1 MRKLTA
7 AEVTFTVEIE
17 ADENASEKE
26 IRGSFATDEPDL
38 DREQADE
45 ILERLNNGEVEAW
58 CGVVVKATWEFD
70 GETYEGVDSIWHC
83 TLSDDY
89 TAETVAEHHCMR
101 DEALDALNAELERA
115 CKRGSRLARKL
126 RTTKA
131 G

>member
-7 AEVTFTVEIE
+7 AEVTFEVTIE
-17 ADENASEKE
+17 AEDQPVRGNFASGDDE
-26 IRGSFATDEPDL
+26 L
-38 DREQADE
+38 DRADE
-45 ILERLNNGEVEAW
+45 DAIIARLDRGDVEAW

-70 GETYEGVDSIWHC
+70 GQTYEGVDSIWGC
-83 TLSDDY
+83 SLDDDY
-89 TAETVAEHHCMR
+89 TAEAVAESHGMR
-101 DEALDALNAELERA
+101 DEALDRLNTELALA